1 DGLACPAMRD
11 AAVVGGVRTTRSR
24 RGEWTGLALSD
35 AARTATD
42 RNRGAGSR
50 NVDDRRASEV
60 WGLLPWG
67 VALLVVTVA
76 GNRLRAGRGCEVA
89 ANPHAFASGPIIRWM
104 GRGRMTSPAR
114 R

>member
-1 DGLACPAMRD
+1 MAQPKIQKG
-11 AAVVGGVRTTRSR
+11 T
-24 RGEWTGLALSD
+24 
-35 AARTATD
+35 TAT
-42 RNRGAGSR
+42 GAQ
-50 NVDDRRASEV
+50 ASSVHLDE
-60 WGLLPWG
+60 PPR
-67 VALLVVTVA
+67 TMT